1 VDDVGETVELLVEV
15 PPEELGRVRPMEL
28 EEGEAVELPVEVPPE
43 ELGRVRPID
52 DE

>member
-1 VDDVGETVELLVEV
+1 
-15 PPEELGRVRPMEL
+15 MEL